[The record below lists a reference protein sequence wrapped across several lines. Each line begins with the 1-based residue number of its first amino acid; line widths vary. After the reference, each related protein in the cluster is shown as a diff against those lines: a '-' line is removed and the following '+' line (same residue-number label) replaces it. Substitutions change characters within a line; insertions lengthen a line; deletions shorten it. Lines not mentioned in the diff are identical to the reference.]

1 MSSNNGRTSIPSR
14 KYRKHQRLNHT
25 RSNGRPPGGK
35 NHEGHSA
42 GAQNGN
48 QNALGHGLVAFR
60 NGVHRRT
67 RRGRSL
73 IDRRSNI
80 GREAL
85 SIQASYVD
93 DLGGEKALTTGQRV
107 VLGLLGQNLYLL
119 GETDKRINR
128 AIKEIPKLKNS
139 PKGMAMLYS
148 YRAAIENNIIRNLS
162 LLGMERRPAPVKTLE
177 EILSE
182 DDQPEGP

>member
-1 MSSNNGRTSIPSR
+1 
-14 KYRKHQRLNHT
+14 
-25 RSNGRPPGGK
+25 
-35 NHEGHSA
+35 
-42 GAQNGN
+42 
-48 QNALGHGLVAFR
+48 
-60 NGVHRRT
+60 
-67 RRGRSL
+67 
-73 IDRRSNI
+73 
-80 GREAL
+80 
-85 SIQASYVD
+85 
-93 DLGGEKALTTGQRV
+93 LTTGQRV